1 MRLLLTLVAL
11 AVLGATAASAM
22 LLRSEGSVAESRSGD
37 TRRAT
42 LADPDGDGF
51 LEPAPGE
58 ALVPRGELARPSP
71 VVRRLALFAQIT
83 DAHVVDEE
91 SPVRVEMLDRLGP
104 PFTSAFRPQEALT
117 GQVLAAIVR
126 QLNRFE
132 LDAVVETGDL
142 VDNVQANEL
151 DEALAVLEGGSVDP
165 ASGAPAYEGVQ
176 RRSNPEPFFYRP
188 DVDPPRHPGLLAAAQ
203 RPFRSPGLR
212 ARWFPVVG
220 NHDLLVQG
228 NLAPS
233 ARTNSAAIGR
243 RKLVRLS
250 AEAIAAARR
259 RRLDAAALALVTR
272 RGFPG
277 ATAKVTPDRRRRELP
292 ARDVVRRLSAASGV
306 RSEAA
311 GRLDYAFDIGRAV
324 RGIALDTTRR
334 TGGADGVVRP
344 AQVAWLRRELR
355 AAGRRWVVVFSHAP
369 LASSEGGSA
378 ALAALDRDP
387 RVLAA
392 ISGHTHRNS
401 IVPRRTRAGG
411 YWLIGTSSLVDYPQQ
426 ARVFRVSATR
436 DGVVLETWMV
446 TPSPDD
452 RLAAVSRQLAYLDVQ
467 GGRPQ
472 GFAGA
477 RSDRNARL
485 YR

>member
-22 LLRSEGSVAESRSGD
+22 LLRSEGSVAERRSGD

-42 LADPDGDGF
+42 LADSDGDGF
-51 LEPAPGE
+51 LDPAPGE
-58 ALVPRGELARPSP
+58 ALVPRRELARPSP
-71 VVRRLALFAQIT
+71 VVRPLALFAQIT

-91 SPVRVEMLDRLGP
+91 SPVRVELLDRLGP

-117 GQVLAAIVR
+117 GQVLAAVVR

-142 VDNVQANEL
+142 VDNAQANEL
-151 DEALAVLEGGSVDP
+151 DEALAVLAGGSVDP
-165 ASGAPAYEGVQ
+165 GGGAPAYEGVQ

-212 ARWFPVVG
+212 APWFPVVG

-233 ARTNSAAIGR
+233 ARTNGAAVGG

-250 AEAIAAARR
+250 ERAIAAARR
-259 RRLDAAALALVTR
+259 RRLDAAALALVMR

-277 ATAKVTPDRRRRELP
+277 ATTKVTPDRRRRELAAP
-292 ARDVVRRLSAASGV
+292 DIVRRLCAGSGV

-311 GRLDYAFDIGRAV
+311 GRLDYSFDIGRAV
-324 RGIALDTTRR
+324 RGVALDTTRR
-334 TGGADGVVRP
+334 AGGADGAVRP

-355 AAGRRWVVVFSHAP
+355 AAGKRWVVVFSHAP
-369 LASSEGGSA
+369 LASSDGGNA
-378 ALAALDRDP
+378 ALTVLDRDP

-392 ISGHTHRNS
+392 VSGHTHRNS

-426 ARVFRVSATR
+426 ARVFRVSETR
-436 DGVVLETWMV
+436 DGVVLETWML
-446 TPSPDD
+446 TASPDD

-472 GFAGA
+472 GLAGA
-477 RSDRNARL
+477 RSARNARL
-485 YR
+485 YK